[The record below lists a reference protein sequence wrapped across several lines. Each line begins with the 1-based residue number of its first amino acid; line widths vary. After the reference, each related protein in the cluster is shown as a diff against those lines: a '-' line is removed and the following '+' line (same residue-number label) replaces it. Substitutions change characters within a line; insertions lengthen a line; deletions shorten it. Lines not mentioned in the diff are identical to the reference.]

1 MLILNFIMKV
11 LLNIVVLILG
21 SLSSLW
27 GCSTKNPSEVIP
39 DENGGKPKEELQLVT
54 FDVKLTNKQQVIDG
68 FGASDAWT
76 CHMVGRY
83 WPNYKKEA
91 IADLLFSQ
99 DADEDGNPKGIGL
112 SLWRFNLGA
121 GSYEQGDASSIPDEW
136 HRGESFLNQD
146 GSYDWNKLIGQRWFL
161 RAARDRGVEQFLL
174 FTNSPHVSMTKN
186 GKAFSPTVTQNMNI
200 KDGYMERFA
209 EYLVHTIDNV
219 QSQEDIKF
227 QYVSPINEPQWPWAA
242 NEKGEYRQEGTPATN
257 AEMYEL
263 TKSLS
268 EKLSERLLSTEVALG
283 EAGSI
288 WYLYENVNDELRD
301 NQIHDFWSSGS
312 PYNLEGLPNVAK
324 LISGHSYGS
333 TWPISSQAMHRNKLL
348 NKLKSTSPDLKY
360 WQTEYCVLESPGTD
374 VLPGGSGPKRD
385 LGMQTALYVA
395 RIIHNDL
402 VLANASSW
410 QWWTAISRVDY
421 KDGLIYIDDGVSTG
435 SDAKNYAKFDGRYLD
450 SKLLWTLGNY
460 SYFVRPG
467 MERVE
472 ANSTEKDDVLISAY
486 KDVSSQKLVVVVINH
501 GDKKI
506 KGKINMH
513 GGNIKG
519 NLKPYLTDES
529 ADLKLQ
535 EAVNSDDFEIPA
547 KSIVTYVG
555 DIS

>member
-1 MLILNFIMKV
+1 MKV
-11 LLNIVVLILG
+11 LLNVVALILI
-21 SLSSLW
+21 SSSSLW
-27 GCSTKNPSEVIP
+27 GCSTKQQANITP
-39 DENGGKPKEELQLVT
+39 DENGGKPKKEFEFVT
-54 FDVKLTNKQQVIDG
+54 FDVNLTSKQQIIDG

-99 DADEDGNPKGIGL
+99 ETDGDGNPKGIGL

-121 GSYEQGDASSIPDEW
+121 GSFEQGDASNIPDEW
-136 HRGESFLNQD
+136 HRGESFLNED
-146 GSYDWNKLIGQRWFL
+146 GSYDWNKLEGQRWFL

-186 GKAFSPTVTQNMNI
+186 GKAFSPTITQHLNI
-200 KDGYMERFA
+200 KEGYIERFA
-209 EYLVHTIDNV
+209 EYLAHIIDNV
-219 QSQEDIKF
+219 QSQESIKF

-242 NEKGEYRQEGTPATN
+242 NEKGEYRQEGSPATN

-268 EKLSERLLSTEVALG
+268 QKLSERSLTTEVALG

-288 WYLYENVNDELRD
+288 WYLYENVNDEFRD
-301 NQIHDFWSSGS
+301 NQIHDFWSSDS
-312 PYNLEGLPNVAK
+312 PYNLAGLPNVAK

-333 TWPISSQAMHRNKLL
+333 TWPLSSQATHRNKLI
-348 NKLKSTSPDLKY
+348 NKLKSTKSDLKY
-360 WQTEYCVLESPGTD
+360 WQTEYCVLESPGND

-402 VLANASSW
+402 TIANASSW

-421 KDGLIYIDDGVSTG
+421 KDGLVYIDDGVSTG

-450 SKLLWTLGNY
+450 SKLLWAFGNY
-460 SYFVRPG
+460 SYFIRPG
-467 MERVE
+467 MKRVE
-472 ANSTEKDDVLISAY
+472 ANSSEKDDVLISAY
-486 KDVSSQKLVVVVINH
+486 KDELSGKLVVVVINH
-501 GDKKI
+501 GDEKI
-506 KGKINMH
+506 KGKIDIQ
-513 GGNIKG
+513 GGRIQG
-519 NLKPYLTDES
+519 RLMPYVTNEH
-529 ADLKLQ
+529 ADLKLE
-535 EAVNSDDFEIPA
+535 EAVNSENFEIPA
-547 KSIVTYVG
+547 KSIITYVG
-555 DIS
+555 NIS